1 MARWGAE
8 RGCLRHLTHLPTTTA
23 GGGTASRA
31 VTGRRPGGDPRG
43 VREGEKMRG
52 NLEARTT
59 PAELGVGNGQRL
71 GRLEVTQI
79 WAQNDRNPEALA
91 TCGRK

>member
-43 VREGEKMRG
+43 VREGEKCAEIGRR
-52 NLEARTT
+52 ARPQQSWGWGTDSDS
-59 PAELGVGNGQRL
+59 A
-71 GRLEVTQI
+71 
-79 WAQNDRNPEALA
+79 A
-91 TCGRK
+91 